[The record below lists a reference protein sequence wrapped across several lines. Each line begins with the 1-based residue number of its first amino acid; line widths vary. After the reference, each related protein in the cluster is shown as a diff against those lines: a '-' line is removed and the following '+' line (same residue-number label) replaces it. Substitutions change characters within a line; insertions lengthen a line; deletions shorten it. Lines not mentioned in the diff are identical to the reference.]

1 MVRSTEFTEWD
12 EDAEKARAAAAA
24 GIPVGYSL
32 KHWTVGEEPLVV
44 AGSVFDAESLG
55 RWIYDWAVYRGGACT
70 STVDAAGH
78 LWLLLIRLGGRMKRA
93 GEAVGRVRDE
103 ADREMLQDFISSGR
117 RLWSRFEQ
125 LLFVCEASMWM
136 TNGEWVAGKGRL
148 KPARTAGVE
157 FVKTMFVSEPVV
169 DETQCLMGR
178 MQLWGDRFAANCE
191 PLLRLRRRRE
201 ACGSDVG
208 VDKVYEG
215 Q

>member
-1 MVRSTEFTEWD
+1 MERSTELD

-44 AGSVFDAESLG
+44 AGSVFDADSVG
-55 RWIYDWAVYRGGACT
+55 RWIYDWAVYRGGPSA
-70 STVDAAGH
+70 STADAAGD
-78 LWLLLIRLGGRMKRA
+78 LWLLLITLAGGMKSA
-93 GEAVGRVRDE
+93 AEGVGRVRDE

-117 RLWSRFEQ
+117 RLRSRFEQ

-136 TNGEWVAGKGRL
+136 TKGEWAAGKGRL

-157 FVKTMFVSEPVV
+157 FVNTMFASEPVV
-169 DETQCLMGR
+169 DETQGLMGR

-191 PLLRLRRRRE
+191 PLLRLRRTCE
-201 ACGSDVG
+201 ACGSEVG
-208 VDKVYEG
+208 VDKVDG
-215 Q
+215 DQWSR